1 MFEIGDEVYLVERET
16 WSQPMRHMLKD
27 KVLIIGKPYKIT
39 NIGHMFGDYIY
50 QINRINWWFGGRSL
64 ESVIDRDIVVN
75 WFKSITGVK

>member
-1 MFEIGDEVYLVERET
+1 MFEIGDEVYLVESEA
-16 WSQPMRHMLKD
+16 WSQTMRHMLKD

-39 NIGHMFGDYIY
+39 NIDRMFGDPIY
-50 QINRINWWFGGRSL
+50 QINGINWWFGKRSL